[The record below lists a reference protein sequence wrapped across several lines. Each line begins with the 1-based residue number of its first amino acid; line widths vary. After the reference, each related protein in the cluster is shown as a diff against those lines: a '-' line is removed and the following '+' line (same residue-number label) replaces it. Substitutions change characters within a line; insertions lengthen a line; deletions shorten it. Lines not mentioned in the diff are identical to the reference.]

1 MGVPRRVAG
10 IVGYSE
16 GDTLKNEKG
25 DAVMAML
32 QLLCAE
38 SEECRQDFQRRIMNA
53 KSSNEI
59 SRIMADVR
67 ERL

>member
-1 MGVPRRVAG
+1 MGRLRRVVG
-10 IVGYSE
+10 VVGYSE
-16 GDTLKNEKG
+16 GDTLKTEKG

-38 SEECRQDFQRRIMNA
+38 SEECRQDFQRRIMEA

-67 ERL
+67 KRL

>member
-1 MGVPRRVAG
+1 MRTPRK

-16 GDTLKNEKG
+16 VDTLKTEKG

-38 SEECRQDFQRRIMNA
+38 SEECRKDFQNKIMEA

-67 ERL
+67 EKL

>member
-1 MGVPRRVAG
+1 MSNPRK

-16 GDTLKNEKG
+16 NDTLKNEKG
-25 DAVMAML
+25 DAVVAML
-32 QLLCAE
+32 QLLCGQ
-38 SEECRQDFQRRIMNA
+38 SEECRQEFQQRIVHA

-67 ERL
+67 EML

>member
-1 MGVPRRVAG
+1 MGVPRKV
-10 IVGYSE
+10 VGYSE

-25 DAVMAML
+25 DAIMAML

-38 SEECRQDFQRRIMNA
+38 SEECRQDFQRKIMNA

-59 SRIMADVR
+59 SRIMAEVR
-67 ERL
+67 EKL

>member
-1 MGVPRRVAG
+1 MGRLRRVVG
-10 IVGYSE
+10 VVGYSE
-16 GDTLKNEKG
+16 GDTLKTEKSN
-25 DAVMAML
+25 AILAMI

-38 SEECRQDFQRRIMNA
+38 SEECRQDFQRKILDA

-67 ERL
+67 RRL

>member
-1 MGVPRRVAG
+1 MGVPRR

-16 GDTLKNEKG
+16 DDTLKNEKG

-67 ERL
+67 EKL

>member
-1 MGVPRRVAG
+1 MGVPRKV
-10 IVGYSE
+10 VGYSE

-38 SEECRQDFQRRIMNA
+38 SEECRKDFQRKIMNA

-67 ERL
+67 EKL

>member
-1 MGVPRRVAG
+1 MGVPRRVTG
-10 IVGYSE
+10 VVGYSE

-38 SEECRQDFQRRIMNA
+38 SEECRQDFQRKIMNA

>member
-1 MGVPRRVAG
+1 MGVPRR

-25 DAVMAML
+25 DAIMAMI

-38 SEECRQDFQRRIMNA
+38 SEECRKDFQRRIMNA

-67 ERL
+67 EKL